1 MKPRLLAAIL
11 LAGLLLTGCSIQ
23 VQPVENPRQI
33 YAGFYPVYALTAPL
47 LENAEKLQLKCLT
60 QPQDGC
66 LRDYALSDW
75 DLSVVAYDADA
86 VVLAGRGLESF
97 ESSLYA
103 LGEDGPAVITAMTG
117 AVLYNQGKTGGEE
130 TSHFETENPYYYLSI
145 PGAIV
150 MTEQICQGLAELY
163 PDQGEIITENGEAA
177 RAKLENLRAECL
189 EITGGCA
196 GKKVAILNE
205 AAIYPALDYGLQT
218 VYQFD
223 RESTT
228 TVYGES
234 MEKLA
239 EEIRNSGAQ
248 AVLMEDSAPT
258 ELTEALEEAGF
269 PVVKLNLMTAYAQ
282 DAGAEGYYEA
292 QRSNARAI
300 AEALGGEESN

>member
-1 MKPRLLAAIL
+1 M
-11 LAGLLLTGCSIQ
+11 
-23 VQPVENPRQI
+23 
-33 YAGFYPVYALTAPL
+33 
-47 LENAEKLQLKCLT
+47 
-60 QPQDGC
+60 
-66 LRDYALSDW
+66 
-75 DLSVVAYDADA
+75 
-86 VVLAGRGLESF
+86 
-97 ESSLYA
+97 
-103 LGEDGPAVITAMTG
+103 ITAMTG

-145 PGAIV
+145 PGAMV

-205 AAIYPALDYGLQT
+205 AAIYPALDYGLQA

-234 MEKLA
+234 MEKLV

-248 AVLMEDSAPT
+248 AVLIEDSAPT

-300 AEALGGEESN
+300 AGALGGEESN

>member
-1 MKPRLLAAIL
+1 M
-11 LAGLLLTGCSIQ
+11 
-23 VQPVENPRQI
+23 
-33 YAGFYPVYALTAPL
+33 
-47 LENAEKLQLKCLT
+47 KCLT

-103 LGEDGPAVITAMTG
+103 LGKDGPAVITAMTG

-145 PGAIV
+145 PGAMV

-196 GKKVAILNE
+196 G
-205 AAIYPALDYGLQT
+205 DH
-218 VYQFD
+218 
-223 RESTT
+223 
-228 TVYGES
+228 
-234 MEKLA
+234 
-239 EEIRNSGAQ
+239 
-248 AVLMEDSAPT
+248 
-258 ELTEALEEAGF
+258 
-269 PVVKLNLMTAYAQ
+269 
-282 DAGAEGYYEA
+282 DAGTGRTVQRKQTGRSHCAAGTGPGRRRGDAAEHTYE
-292 QRSNARAI
+292 
-300 AEALGGEESN
+300 

>member
-33 YAGFYPVYALTAPL
+33 YAGFYPVYAMTAPL

-103 LGEDGPAVITAMTG
+103 LGKDGPAVITAMTG

-145 PGAIV
+145 PGAI
-150 MTEQICQGLAELY
+150 
-163 PDQGEIITENGEAA
+163 
-177 RAKLENLRAECL
+177 
-189 EITGGCA
+189 
-196 GKKVAILNE
+196 
-205 AAIYPALDYGLQT
+205 
-218 VYQFD
+218 
-223 RESTT
+223 
-228 TVYGES
+228 
-234 MEKLA
+234 
-239 EEIRNSGAQ
+239 
-248 AVLMEDSAPT
+248 
-258 ELTEALEEAGF
+258 
-269 PVVKLNLMTAYAQ
+269 
-282 DAGAEGYYEA
+282 
-292 QRSNARAI
+292 
-300 AEALGGEESN
+300 